1 MMKEKWAE
9 ILAIREMSVDQ
20 ITVVRNVIHQIE
32 WDPSTRDNEEAI
44 HVKFI
49 AVKRGVIDVETLEND
64 KIKIEWDLGLLTN
77 ENHLHLIVDHQKDKK
92 DNSRDHQSEEDL
104 ILVMNEKKF
113 TTKDLE
119 VEAEID
125 TNKGISIV
133 ILTL

>member
-44 HVKFI
+44 HVRSI

-64 KIKIEWDLGLLTN
+64 KIKREWDLDLPIN
-77 ENHLHLIVDHQKDKK
+77 VNLHQLIADHQKDKK

-104 ILVMNEKKF
+104 ILVMSEKKV
-113 TTKDLE
+113 TTEDLE

-133 ILTL
+133 ILIL